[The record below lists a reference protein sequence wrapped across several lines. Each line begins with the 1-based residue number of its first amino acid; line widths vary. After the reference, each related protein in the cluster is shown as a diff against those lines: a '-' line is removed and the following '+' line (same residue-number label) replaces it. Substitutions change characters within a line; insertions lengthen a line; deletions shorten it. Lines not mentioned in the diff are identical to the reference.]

1 MGFKKQCR
9 QIQGLIWDLRSHAG
23 KIVIKGFKKLTLG
36 LIMGYKSATV
46 EKY

>member
-1 MGFKKQCR
+1 MQTKS
-9 QIQGLIWDLRSHAG
+9 GLWDLRSHAG